1 MHFLYAAQLI
11 IMMVLPL
18 VKMVMR
24 AVGVGFVTYV
34 GSNLIIGQAKDYI
47 ISHAGVMGGLLQQFL
62 GLAKIDVAINIYFAA
77 ITTRMV
83 LAGLD
88 KLADRKRNQVWRAPG
103 GTSIDA

>member
-1 MHFLYAAQLI
+1 MHFFYAAQLI

-18 VKMVMR
+18 VQMVMK
-24 AVGVGFVTYV
+24 AIGIGFVTYV
-34 GSNLIIGQAKDYI
+34 GSNLIMEQAKDYI
-47 ISHAGVMGGLLQQFL
+47 ISNAGNMGNIIQQIM

-83 LAGLD
+83 LSGLN
-88 KLADRKRNQVWRAPG
+88 KMADRKRNQVWRAPG

>member
-1 MHFLYAAQLI
+1 MHFFYAAQLI

-18 VKMVMR
+18 VQMVLK
-24 AVGVGFVTYV
+24 AIGIGFVTYV
-34 GSNLIIGQAKDYI
+34 GSNLIMEQAKDYI
-47 ISHAGVMGGLLQQFL
+47 ISHAGNMGNIIQQIM

-83 LAGLD
+83 LSGLN
-88 KLADRKRNQVWRAPG
+88 KMADRKRNQVWRAPG

>member
-1 MHFLYAAQLI
+1 MHFFYAAQLI

-18 VKMVMR
+18 VQMVLK
-24 AVGVGFVTYV
+24 AIGIGFVTYV
-34 GSNLIIGQAKDYI
+34 GSNLIMDQAKDYI
-47 ISHAGVMGGLLQQFL
+47 ISHAGNMGNIIQQIM

-83 LAGLD
+83 LSGLN
-88 KLADRKRNQVWRAPG
+88 KMADRKRNQVWRAPG